1 MAHPTIEVGAKEMT
15 EKRKIKR
22 RYLLYYMR
30 VYDAITRQQIG
41 SLVDI
46 TPGGIMIVGEH
57 TIPVG
62 QTFHLRMELTYEVAE
77 KPYME
82 FSALSKWSKPDISP
96 SMYNS
101 GFEISDLSPEDAVII
116 RHIVDSFGFRDNILK
131 N

>member
-1 MAHPTIEVGAKEMT
+1 MT